1 MAEYFNRK
9 ALLSGSIPLGS
20 FNCAFSFSGS
30 KKIDAAATKSL
41 AMNGKFIPLCKVQ
54 LMKHPLSLQD
64 HVKAAVPRSWEPLSL
79 ARFIETYGTHVITS
93 ITIGGKDVI
102 YVKQHITSTLSIT
115 EIKNYIQD
123 VGDQRFSETES
134 LTSSGPIKSKGKA
147 SILPFFFSI
156 KLWILLYLTVKV
168 YTHNHLMLHILLQK
182 RQVLCSF
189 VVISN
194 YSADPNFKYQP

>member
-1 MAEYFNRK
+1 MGGTYRYANHPLPDDLWLLTLFFLTSDKKLQMAEYFNRK

-79 ARFIETYGTHVITS
+79 AR
-93 ITIGGKDVI
+93 
-102 YVKQHITSTLSIT
+102 
-115 EIKNYIQD
+115 
-123 VGDQRFSETES
+123 
-134 LTSSGPIKSKGKA
+134 
-147 SILPFFFSI
+147 
-156 KLWILLYLTVKV
+156 
-168 YTHNHLMLHILLQK
+168 
-182 RQVLCSF
+182 
-189 VVISN
+189 
-194 YSADPNFKYQP
+194 